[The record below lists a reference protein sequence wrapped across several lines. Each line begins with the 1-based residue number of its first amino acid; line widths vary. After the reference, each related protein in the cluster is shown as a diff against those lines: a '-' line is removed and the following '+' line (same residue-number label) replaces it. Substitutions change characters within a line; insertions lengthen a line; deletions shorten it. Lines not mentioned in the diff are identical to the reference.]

1 MAHSTVLIHD
11 TKVGDTNDLLLLVDG
26 TPSKCKYEVGVIDLY
41 LADGG
46 DGANEEDIG
55 QRFDRMH
62 FSGNSNKVAAIAVP
76 PD

>member
-1 MAHSTVLIHD
+1 MHCDALIHD

-26 TPSKCKYEVGVIDLY
+26 TPSKCKYEIGVIDLY

-62 FSGNSNKVAAIAVP
+62 FSGNSKRWRRLLC